1 MAKEKEVKGV
11 ALVRLSMWN
20 QFIEVGEK
28 VSLEIERFKKLY
40 DVGAVDFEGEPIDL
54 GDENGSLYSGKF
66 VLDPDDNW
74 YLMAFNNY
82 SRWPV
87 SYFRIFAILSVS
99 RNLLMRKS

>member
-54 GDENGSLYSGKF
+54 GDENGSS
-66 VLDPDDNW
+66 DSTDDSDNR
-74 YLMAFNNY
+74 AN
-82 SRWPV
+82 P
-87 SYFRIFAILSVS
+87 RIFGRVGE
-99 RNLLMRKS
+99 